1 MTFAVLAMFA
11 MVVVRFPSTSEGPI
25 VADRAFIRAA
35 ADVCSDGQRGIAAI
49 EPGLDR
55 GERLDA
61 LISVVRPM
69 VARLGGLPVKEP
81 DRPHVD
87 AWLVSWREF
96 VELGEAEAEALDDD
110 DLGAAD
116 ELERRAS
123 RPKAQVDHFALTN
136 GISPCVFV
144 G

>member
-35 ADVCSDGQRGIAAI
+35 ADVCSDGQRGIGAI
-49 EPGLDR
+49 ARGLDR
-55 GERLDA
+55 DERLDA
-61 LISVVRPM
+61 LIAVVRPM
-69 VARLGGLPVKEP
+69 VARLGALPVKEA
-81 DRPHVD
+81 DRPHVE
-87 AWLVSWREF
+87 AWLASWRDF
-96 VELGEAEAEALDDD
+96 VELGEAEAEALADDA
-110 DLGAAD
+110 LGAAD
-116 ELERRAS
+116 EFERRAS
-123 RPKAQVDHFALTN
+123 RPKAEVDRFALTN

>member
-11 MVVVRFPSTSEGPI
+11 MVVVRFPSTSDAPI
-25 VADRAFIRAA
+25 VADRTFIRAA
-35 ADVCSDGQRGIAAI
+35 AGVCSDGQRGVGAI
-49 EPGLDR
+49 GGGLDR
-55 GERLDA
+55 SERLDA

-69 VARLGGLPVKEP
+69 VARLGALPVKEA
-81 DRPHVD
+81 DRPHVE
-87 AWLVSWREF
+87 AWLAAWRSF

-123 RPKAQVDHFALTN
+123 RPKAQIDHFALTN